1 LKGKLVEAESSELS
15 LADLVSILRGSWKLF
30 AALSLLGIAAGVA
43 IAVLTQPIYRAEV
56 LLSPAATETG
66 AGSTLSRL
74 AQQFSPLTSLVGGFD
89 NAEGLSSKEVRIATL
104 RSRRLT
110 DNFIR
115 ERNLLPVLF
124 PDNWD
129 AAARRWKVHDGMP
142 AVPTMDAAF
151 KRFDKKIRSVDE
163 DRSSGLITLRVEWSD
178 RRLAAEWA
186 NDLVARTNQ
195 YLRARSVEEAKR
207 SIAYLEGELEK
218 TNVVERRQIMYR
230 LVESKTSEIM
240 MANARDEYAFIVVD
254 PAVIPAAGN
263 TVKPRRVVIVAL
275 GLFGGVFI
283 GFIVATIRWARRRG
297 SPAASA

>member
-1 LKGKLVEAESSELS
+1 VEAEPSELS
-15 LADLVSILRGSWKLF
+15 LADLVAIVRGSWKLF
-30 AALSLLGIAAGVA
+30 AALSLLGAAIGVGIA
-43 IAVLTQPIYRAEV
+43 LLMQPIYRAQV
-56 LLSPAATETG
+56 LLSPAAIETG

-124 PDNWD
+124 PDRWD
-129 AAARRWKVHDGMP
+129 AAAGRWKIRDGKP
-142 AVPTMDAAF
+142 DVPGMDVAF
-151 KRFDKKIRSVDE
+151 KRFDEKIRSVDE
-163 DRSSGLITLRVEWSD
+163 DRGTGLIKLSIEWSD
-178 RRLAAEWA
+178 RRMAAEWA
-186 NDLVARTNQ
+186 NELISRTNQ

-207 SIAYLEGELEK
+207 SIAYLEDELGK

-230 LVESKTSEIM
+230 LVENKTSEIM

-254 PAVIPAAGN
+254 PAITPDAGN
-263 TVKPRRVVIVAL
+263 TVKPRRAVIVL
-275 GLFGGVFI
+275 IGLFAGVFI
-283 GFIVATIRWARRRG
+283 GFIVATMRWARRRG
-297 SPAASA
+297 SRMASAAA